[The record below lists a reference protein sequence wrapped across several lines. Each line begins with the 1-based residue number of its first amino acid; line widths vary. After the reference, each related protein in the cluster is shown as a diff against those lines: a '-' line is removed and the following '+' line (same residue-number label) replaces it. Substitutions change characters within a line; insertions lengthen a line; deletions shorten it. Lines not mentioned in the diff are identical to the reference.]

1 MFKNYMLTAFRSITK
16 HSGHFAINVTGLS
29 LGMAV
34 FIFIFQFVQ
43 FESSYD
49 NFHEG
54 SPIYRVATKRYAHNE
69 LISEN
74 AAAMPPLAPLLKEN
88 IPEVEKVTRIYNDG
102 NVTISSIQNGETKVF
117 DETKVYYADANFF
130 EIFNFKLKEGTIE
143 SALEGTRKI
152 ALSESSARKYFGD
165 EETVLGKTLRITG
178 QMEIEYVVSAVYE
191 DAPLNSHFKPDML
204 FSFITYLDVVHPE
217 WPTRTNWIWNN
228 FPTYLK
234 TQGDPVFLEKK
245 INELAQTTW
254 GEQYRSRDVNF
265 DFLLQPIESIHTA
278 SSFKDEL
285 EPSTSKAAL
294 NLLLLISIITLIVAW
309 INYINLTTARSL
321 ERAKE
326 VGVRKVIGASKVALI
341 KQFFVEAML
350 INVISIVLSSGL
362 LLLLKDVLQ
371 GWLGIHFP
379 FELDGVL
386 LVAILILLVG
396 GIGSSIYPAMVMS
409 GFSIT
414 KVLKGKMNVGG
425 RGLTLRKA
433 LVLTQF
439 IVSPLLIGGTYLLHK
454 QTEFMSTRDLG
465 ITKDQVLVMKE
476 PQVQVGNMESK
487 YDRFKN
493 SVEESARV
501 HFTSKISLLP
511 GQPINW
517 FSPFQLYGD
526 STEGQ
531 YMNVNLAEYDFEKAL
546 DLEIMAGR
554 SFDPNAADSAHLVI
568 NAAAAKLWGYTP
580 EQIIGRTFWW
590 RYSPSI
596 DRIDITVI
604 GVVKNYKQ
612 HAFTNEEVP
621 IMYYLSR
628 FTPPPFRARY
638 IMTRFNT
645 TEGIGAGELGE
656 EIERIAEV
664 WSSSFPDD
672 PFTYWFLDDAFEKNF
687 QTETQLLKVINLFAL
702 IAILIAGMGLFGLTS
717 FTVLQRT
724 KEVGIR
730 KALGATVPNI
740 VKLLTTEYFLLILL
754 AYLIALP
761 VMWLG
766 SDYWLQNYE
775 IKIGQDLT
783 LFLVPL
789 IGSLLVGIISVL
801 YKSISA
807 ALRKPVET
815 LRNE

>member
-1 MFKNYMLTAFRSITK
+1 MFKSYVLTAFRSINR
-16 HSGHFAINVTGLS
+16 HSGHFTINVTGLS

-34 FIFIFQFVQ
+34 FIFIFQFVE

-49 NFHEG
+49 NYHGG
-54 SPIYRVATKRYAHNE
+54 SIYRVATKRYAHNE

-74 AAAMPPLAPLLKEN
+74 AAAMPPLAPLLEEN

-102 NVTISSIQNGETKVF
+102 NCIVSAIQNGEAKVF
-117 DETKVYYADANFF
+117 DESKVYYADANFF
-130 EIFNFKLKEGTIE
+130 EIFNFQLKEGTIE

-152 ALSESSARKYFGD
+152 ALSASSARKYFGN
-165 EETVLGKTLRITG
+165 EETVLGKTLRVTG

-234 TQGDPVFLEKK
+234 TQGDPVVLEKK

-254 GEQYRSRDVNF
+254 GEQYKSRDVNF
-265 DFLLQPIESIHTA
+265 EFLVQPIEAIHTT
-278 SSFKDEL
+278 SNFKDEL
-285 EPSTSKAAL
+285 EPNTSKTAL

-309 INYINLTTARSL
+309 INYINLATARSL
-321 ERAKE
+321 ERARE
-326 VGVRKVIGASKVALI
+326 VGVRKAIGASKVALI

-350 INVISIVLSSGL
+350 INVISIVFSFGL

-379 FELDGVL
+379 FELDEVM

-396 GIGSSIYPAMVMS
+396 GIGSSVYPAMVMS
-409 GFSIT
+409 DFSIT
-414 KVLKGKMNVGG
+414 KVLKGKLNVGR

-433 LVLTQF
+433 LVLIQF
-439 IVSPLLIGGTYLLHK
+439 IVSPLLIGGTYLLYA

-476 PQVQVGNMESK
+476 PQVQVGNMDSK

-511 GQPINW
+511 GQPTNW
-517 FSPFQLYGD
+517 FSSFRLYGD

-546 DLEIMAGR
+546 DLEILAGR
-554 SFDPNAADSAHLVI
+554 SFDPNAVDSAHLVI
-568 NAAAAKLWGYTP
+568 NEAAAKLWGYTP

-604 GVVKNYKQ
+604 GVVKNYRQ

-638 IMTRFNT
+638 IMARFNT

-656 EIERIAEV
+656 EIERITSL

-672 PFTYWFLDDAFEKNF
+672 PFSYWFLDDAFEKNF
-687 QTETQLLKVINLFAL
+687 QAETQLLKVINLFAL
-702 IAILIAGMGLFGLTS
+702 IAVLIAGMGLFGLTS
-717 FTVLQRT
+717 FTVLQRR

-740 VKLLTTEYFLLILL
+740 VKLLTTEYFTLLLL

-761 VMWLG
+761 IMWIG

-775 IKIGQDLT
+775 IKVGQDLT
-783 LFLVPL
+783 LYLVPL
-789 IGSLLVGIISVL
+789 LGSMFIGVISVM
-801 YKSISA
+801 YKGISA
-807 ALRKPVET
+807 ALQKPVET
-815 LRNE
+815 LKDE

>member
-1 MFKNYMLTAFRSITK
+1 MFKNYILTAFRSINR

-34 FIFIFQFVQ
+34 FIFIFQFVE

-49 NFHEG
+49 NYHEG

-69 LISEN
+69 LITEN

-102 NVTISSIQNGETKVF
+102 NCTVSAIQNGEIKAF
-117 DETKVYYADANFF
+117 DESRVYYADANFF

-152 ALSESSARKYFGD
+152 ALSETSARKYFGD
-165 EETVLGKTLRITG
+165 DNSVLGKTLRVTG
-178 QMEIEYVVSAVYE
+178 QTEIEYEVSAVYE

-234 TQGDPVFLEKK
+234 TQGDPLVLEKK

-254 GEQYRSRDVNF
+254 GEQYKSRDVNF
-265 DFLLQPIESIHTA
+265 EFLVQPIEAIHTT
-278 SSFKDEL
+278 SNFEDEL
-285 EPSTSKAAL
+285 EANTSQSAL

-321 ERAKE
+321 ERARE

-350 INVISIVLSSGL
+350 INVISIVLSFGL

-379 FELDGVL
+379 FALDRVL
-386 LVAILILLVG
+386 LVAVLMLLVG
-396 GIGSSIYPAMVMS
+396 GVGSSVYPAMLMS

-414 KVLKGKMNVGG
+414 KVLKGKVNVGG

-439 IVSPLLIGGTYLLHK
+439 IVSPLLIGGTYLLYK

-465 ITKDQVLVMKE
+465 ITKDQVLVVKE
-476 PQVQVGNMESK
+476 PRVQVGNMDDK

-493 SVEESARV
+493 RVEESARV
-501 HFTSKISLLP
+501 QFTSKISLLP

-517 FSPFQLYGD
+517 FSSFRLYGD
-526 STEGQ
+526 STVDQ
-531 YMNVNLAEYDFEKAL
+531 YMNVNLAEYDFEKTL
-546 DLEIMAGR
+546 GLEILAGR
-554 SFDPNAADSAHLVI
+554 SYDPSAADSAHLVI
-568 NAAAAKLWGYTP
+568 NEAAAKLWGYTP
-580 EQIIGRTFWW
+580 EEIIGRTFWW

-596 DRIDITVI
+596 HHFDKTVI

-621 IMYYLSR
+621 IIYSLSR
-628 FTPPPFRARY
+628 YTPAPFQAKVVMARL
-638 IMTRFNT
+638 N
-645 TEGIGAGELGE
+645 TEGIGTGELGD
-656 EIERIAEV
+656 EIKRISSL

-672 PFTYWFLDDAFEKNF
+672 PFTYWFLDEAFEKNF
-687 QTETQLLKVINLFAL
+687 QAETQLLKVINLFAL
-702 IAILIAGMGLFGLTS
+702 IAVLIAGMGLFGLTS

-730 KALGATVPNI
+730 KALGATVSGI
-740 VKLLTTEYFLLILL
+740 VQLLTREYFILILI

-761 VMWLG
+761 IMWIG

-783 LFLVPL
+783 LYLVPL
-789 IGSLLVGIISVL
+789 LGSMFIGVISVM

-807 ALRKPVET
+807 ALKKPVET
-815 LRNE
+815 LRDE